1 MAILFQVKGYENWR
15 KMLNLLRHHTK
26 NRNIFYSFL
35 AKNLHMKWTYSIQN
49 KLTAAAVLFALCL
62 LVLISNYNERVH
74 NDEVKEMISTLYQDR
89 LMAEEYLFELTNNL
103 YKIREELNR
112 KDADF
117 SIKNSEINKNIAEI
131 ESVCK
136 AYEKTKLTD
145 NEAIKFNQFK
155 QITSQLKGVNNE
167 NSVAKTQVTSEALT
181 LLKALSSIQVEESKS
196 VVKQSEQQYRFSKL
210 SSELAFAIVII
221 LLIVIQVLVF
231 SSKTFHISNKNIH
244 LN

>member
-1 MAILFQVKGYENWR
+1 
-15 KMLNLLRHHTK
+15 
-26 NRNIFYSFL
+26 
-35 AKNLHMKWTYSIQN
+35 MKWTYSIQN

-62 LVLISNYNERVH
+62 LVLISNYNERLH
-74 NDEVKEMISTLYQDR
+74 NDEVKEMISSLYQDR

-103 YKIREELNR
+103 YKIREESN
-112 KDADF
+112 KKEGDF
-117 SIKNSEINKNIAEI
+117 IGKNMEINKNIAEI
-131 ESVCK
+131 ESICK

-145 NEAIKFNQFK
+145 NEAIKFKLFTQL
-155 QITSQLKGVNNE
+155 ISQLKLENNQ
-167 NSVAKTQVTSEALT
+167 NLATKNQITTDALNV
-181 LLKALSSIQVEESKS
+181 LKALSSIQVEESKS

>member
-1 MAILFQVKGYENWR
+1 
-15 KMLNLLRHHTK
+15 
-26 NRNIFYSFL
+26 
-35 AKNLHMKWTYSIQN
+35 MKWTYSIQN

-103 YKIREELNR
+103 YKIREELN
-112 KDADF
+112 KNDADF
-117 SIKNSEINKNIAEI
+117 LGKNTEINKNIAEI

-136 AYEKTKLTD
+136 AYERTKLTD
-145 NEAIKFNQFK
+145 NEAIKFKKFNR
-155 QITSQLKGVNNE
+155 IIGQLQVVNNQD
-167 NSVAKTQVTSEALT
+167 VVTKTQLTSEALT
-181 LLKALSSIQVEESKS
+181 LLKVLSSIQVEESKS